1 MNTSDLQP
9 NDCGLVLAA
18 HGARDQRT
26 VDAAYEQASMIS
38 ERLPHVPIET
48 GFLEF
53 TRPTIAEAIA
63 HMATRGV
70 SEMVLVPLFL
80 AAGAHVGRDLP
91 AIVREG
97 RARYGDAALRLTPHV
112 GAHTALLAGPT
123 DAIDGLTDTTR
134 SITEAPKPTGT
145 VAWDK
150 SRDDSASPNAF
161 GIVLLAHGS
170 RRGSAIDETR
180 RLAEQ
185 LAIRVG
191 AARHAC
197 GFLAMGEP
205 RADAVLR
212 DAAAWPVGRVIVHGH
227 LLFPGRMIDTV
238 DQLVE
243 AMRTKNPDRAW
254 HRTGPLGPSE
264 GIARAAS
271 ELFTDHSGKPVA

>member
-1 MNTSDLQP
+1 MNTSDLQS
-9 NDCGLVLAA
+9 NNRGLVLAA

-97 RARYGDAALRLTPHV
+97 RARYGDATLRLTPHV

-123 DAIDGLTDTTR
+123 DAIGGL
-134 SITEAPKPTGT
+134 APKPTGT